1 MVKSKE
7 MLEIRWH
14 GRGGM
19 GAKTAALLLGEAM
32 IHQGKYIQAFPEYGP
47 ERRGAPV
54 TSYNRISDNPIKIHY
69 GIKEPDVVMVLDPT
83 LLQTERVREGLNE
96 DTILIVNS
104 KMQPEE
110 IKKKF
115 NINAKVYT
123 VDATGISEEILGR
136 NLPNTPMLG
145 ALVRVTGLIDFDTFL
160 KAVEERLKVKYKEN
174 IVKGNLKAIKKAY
187 EEVKGL

>member
-115 NINAKVYT
+115 NINARVYT

>member
-123 VDATGISEEILGR
+123 VDATGISEEILSR

>member
-32 IHQGKYIQAFPEYGP
+32 LHQGKYIQAFPEYGP

-54 TSYNRISDNPIKIHY
+54 TSYNRISDNPIRIHY
-69 GIKEPDVVMVLDPT
+69 GIKEPDAVVVLDPT
-83 LLQTERVREGLNE
+83 LLPTERVREGLNE
-96 DTILIVNS
+96 DTILLVNS

-110 IKKKF
+110 IRKKF

-174 IVKGNLKAIKKAY
+174 IVKGNLEAIKKAF

>member
-115 NINAKVYT
+115 NINAKIYT

-174 IVKGNLKAIKKAY
+174 IVKGNLQAIKKAY